1 MFLLF
6 LWGLYKVL
14 SQICHFLINESRWLI
29 KWILTKAFVFL
40 LKSCC
45 FSSHLSSCHCWSFL
59 LHMKQN
65 DKFFALKMNT
75 FLRLSPVLMT
85 LGLQKD
91 VEACDCVHCGVR
103 QPVKWDMATSIWA
116 ADLCTQDKWTLA
128 TTTFVRLIESN
139 VHHLLDR
146 SSFLLLMNGPVSW
159 CITFWIFAHVLTQ
172 ETLVFAKV
180 ARRKESETLMETV
193 AKDNLRLL

>member
-1 MFLLF
+1 MID
-6 LWGLYKVL
+6 K
-14 SQICHFLINESRWLI
+14 I
-29 KWILTKAFVFL
+29 KSGFFLTKAFVFL
-40 LKSCC
+40 LKSCS
-45 FSSHLSSCHCWSFL
+45 FSSLLSSCHCWSFL

-65 DKFFALKMNT
+65 DKFFCSEDEYISPSFIRFDDIGASEGCGGVWLCALWWKTACQMRHGSIN
-75 FLRLSPVLMT
+75 LSCWPLH
-85 LGLQKD
+85 
-91 VEACDCVHCGVR
+91 AHR
-103 QPVKWDMATSIWA
+103 
-116 ADLCTQDKWTLA
+116 QDKWTLA

-159 CITFWIFAHVLTQ
+159 CITFWIIADVLTQ

>member
-1 MFLLF
+1 MIDKKNFNQSFCFPFEIVLL
-6 LWGLYKVL
+6 
-14 SQICHFLINESRWLI
+14 LIS
-29 KWILTKAFVFL
+29 FVIVSL
-40 LKSCC
+40 LKFFVAYETEWYIFCSEDEYISPSFIRFDDIGASEGRGGVWLCALWWKTACQTRHGYINLSC
-45 FSSHLSSCHCWSFL
+45 WP
-59 LHMKQN
+59 LH
-65 DKFFALKMNT
+65 AH
-75 FLRLSPVLMT
+75 R
-85 LGLQKD
+85 
-91 VEACDCVHCGVR
+91 
-103 QPVKWDMATSIWA
+103 
-116 ADLCTQDKWTLA
+116 QDKWTLA